1 MRALFV
7 WAKGSGQLT
16 STPTVAAALPLTAGR
31 SGRSGRSGWSGWLG
45 RRLRATGREAGMTTA
60 EYAVGTVAA
69 CGFGGV
75 LYKVL
80 TSDAVVTLLTDILKR
95 ALTLSF

>member
-1 MRALFV
+1 MRAQFV
-7 WAKGSGQLT
+7 WTKGLGPPA
-16 STPTVAAALPLTAGR
+16 TPEAATAAPLAGR
-31 SGRSGRSGWSGWLG
+31 FPGLS
-45 RRLRATGREAGMTTA
+45 RLRGAGCDAGMTTA

-80 TSDAVVTLLTDILKR
+80 TSDAVVTLLSDILRR
-95 ALTLSF
+95 ALTLSV